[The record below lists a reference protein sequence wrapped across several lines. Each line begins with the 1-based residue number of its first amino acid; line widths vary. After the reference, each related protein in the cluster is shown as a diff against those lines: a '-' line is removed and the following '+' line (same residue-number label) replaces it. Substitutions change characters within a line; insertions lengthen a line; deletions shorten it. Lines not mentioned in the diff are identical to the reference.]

1 MIQINDY
8 SNIQLD
14 GYGTY
19 SYYDDDTNTY
29 VTIPPEQVTPEMQR
43 AVMNQQYGYQY
54 QQQPVQDSYY
64 YDPQMYYNEWYQHG
78 VASTIPEYYNPYGN
92 QYQQYGYNQYYDP
105 YDYRGKY
112 QQQTQSYD
120 PYYYGNQYQQYGYNQ
135 YYDPYDYRGKYQQQA
150 PNYQPPQQSMRD
162 KLGLGG
168 RTTDYYG
175 NVTDPYYGY
184 YSGYG
189 YMTQEDIERQKEIQN
204 HMRFTEYIS
213 KKVKHALG
221 IVDKPQDPIYELSQ
235 EEQQKQYEKYIE
247 SKTIDHLQKLDNM
260 INDDEYV
267 HLPSY
272 YEQQNIAMNLSR
284 AKEEFPDDMSIL
296 DMFNKLVDRSVAREW
311 REDRLELVRNKYDHN
326 KSKRMYYTELP
337 INSRID
343 KKIGCFEFST
353 NDNGQVN
360 VDVNSEYM
368 KAREEFLKN
377 VSIRNDRLKGRIR

>member
-64 YDPQMYYNEWYQHG
+64 YDPQMYYNEWYQQG

-92 QYQQYGYNQYYDP
+92 QYQQYNSNQQSYDPYYYGNQYQSYNPYGYNQ
-105 YDYRGKY
+105 
-112 QQQTQSYD
+112 QQSYD
-120 PYYYGNQYQQYGYNQ
+120 PYYYGNQYQQQ
-135 YYDPYDYRGKYQQQA
+135 T

-168 RTTDYYG
+168 RTTNLDYYG

>member
-29 VTIPPEQVTPEMQR
+29 ITIPPEQVTPEMQR

-64 YDPQMYYNEWYQHG
+64 YDPQMYYNEWYQQG

-92 QYQQYGYNQYYDP
+92 QYQQ
-105 YDYRGKY
+105 
-112 QQQTQSYD
+112 QT
-120 PYYYGNQYQQYGYNQ
+120 
-135 YYDPYDYRGKYQQQA
+135 

-204 HMRFTEYIS
+204 HMRFTEFIS
-213 KKVKHALG
+213 KKVRHALG

>member
-64 YDPQMYYNEWYQHG
+64 YDPQMYYNEWYQQG

-92 QYQQYGYNQYYDP
+92 QYQQYGYNQY
-105 YDYRGKY
+105 
-112 QQQTQSYD
+112 QQQSYD
-120 PYYYGNQYQQYGYNQ
+120 PYYYGNQ
-135 YYDPYDYRGKYQQQA
+135 YQQQA

-168 RTTDYYG
+168 RTTNLDYYG

>member
-29 VTIPPEQVTPEMQR
+29 ITIPPEQVTPEMQR
-43 AVMNQQYGYQY
+43 AVTNQQYGYQY

-64 YDPQMYYNEWYQHG
+64 YDPQMYYNEWYQQG

-92 QYQQYGYNQYYDP
+92 QYQQYNYNQY
-105 YDYRGKY
+105 
-112 QQQTQSYD
+112 QQQSYD
-120 PYYYGNQYQQYGYNQ
+120 PYYYGNQYQQQ
-135 YYDPYDYRGKYQQQA
+135 T

-168 RTTDYYG
+168 RSTSLDYYG